1 MSAVKSKRPTV
12 SPKRR
17 PAPKPETPQRK
28 VHQSEWNVKLKEVQ
42 EAKLWAKEAQQAFLE
57 TQKKV
62 RKVKR
67 EIAAAREAI
76 RKKGNRR
83 DNEVRKN
90 KKARLEACHNTL
102 SFSWLGGGS
111 LRWESKVGV

>member
-42 EAKLWAKEAQQAFLE
+42 EAKLWAEEAQQAFLDTE
-57 TQKKV
+57 KSV

-67 EIAAAREAI
+67 ELAAARDAI
-76 RKKGNRR
+76 QKTINRK
-83 DNEVRKN
+83 DTEVRKN
-90 KKARLEACHNTL
+90 KRARLEADRAK
-102 SFSWLGGGS
+102 W
-111 LRWESKVGV
+111 